1 MKSKS
6 ASIIVLSGGTSLR
19 FGSEKSLAKIE
30 EKSLIARI
38 IEAIPS
44 EFEIIIV
51 GPDPVIPNVTYRC
64 VQENPT
70 QGGPAAGFKAGLGV
84 CTSEIVVLIATD
96 MPFATT
102 RTINL
107 LNSLTSNDDAVMYV
121 DTVGFKQPLAAV
133 YRVEPVEQAFARM
146 GDINGKSMHELVSLL
161 NVREIH
167 MSHEVELAF
176 IDIDTQEDLAR
187 AIASLKSLTENAKP

>member
-19 FGSEKSLAKIE
+19 FGSDKSLATIE
-30 EKSLIARI
+30 GKSLIARI
-38 IEAIPS
+38 IEDIPA

-51 GPDPVIPNVTYRC
+51 GPDPEIPGVTYSC
-64 VQENPT
+64 VQENPPN
-70 QGGPAAGFKAGLGV
+70 GGPAAGFKAGLEA

-107 LNSLTSNDDAVMYV
+107 LNSLTSHDDAVMYV
-121 DTVGFKQPLAAV
+121 DLAGFKQSLAAV
-133 YRVEPVEQAFARM
+133 YRVEPVEQAFANL
-146 GDINGKSMHELVSLL
+146 GEVTGKSMYELVSKL

-176 IDIDTQEDLAR
+176 IDINTHDDSERLPR
-187 AIASLKSLTENAKP
+187 

>member
-19 FGSEKSLAKIE
+19 FGSDKSLAKIE
-30 EKSLIARI
+30 GKSLIARI
-38 IEAIPS
+38 IEDIPA

-51 GPDPVIPNVTYRC
+51 GPDPEIPGVTYSC
-64 VQENPT
+64 VQENPPN
-70 QGGPAAGFKAGLGV
+70 GGPAAGFKAGLEA

-107 LNSLTSNDDAVMYV
+107 LNSLTSHDDAVMYV
-121 DTVGFKQPLAAV
+121 DLAGFKQTLAAV
-133 YRVEPVEQAFARM
+133 YRVEPIEQAFANL
-146 GDINGKSMHELVSLL
+146 GEVNGKSMNELVSNL

-176 IDIDTQEDLAR
+176 MDIDTHDDLAR
-187 AIASLKSLTENAKP
+187 AIASLRNATQ

>member
-1 MKSKS
+1 MESKS

-19 FGSEKSLAKIE
+19 FGSDKSLATIE
-30 EKSLIARI
+30 GKSLIARI
-38 IEAIPS
+38 IEAIPLK
-44 EFEIIIV
+44 FEIIIV
-51 GPDPVIPNVTYRC
+51 GPDPVLSDAIYSCVREYPPN
-64 VQENPT
+64 
-70 QGGPAAGFKAGLGV
+70 GGPAAGFKAGLEA

-107 LNSLTSNDDAVMYV
+107 LNSLTSHDDAVMYV
-121 DTVGFKQPLAAV
+121 DMAGFKQPLAAV
-133 YRVEPVEQAFARM
+133 YRAEPVEQAFAHM
-146 GDINGKSMHELVSLL
+146 GEINGKSMHELVSHL

-176 IDIDTQEDLAR
+176 IDIDTHVDLAH
-187 AIASLKSLTENAKP
+187 AVSSLKILTDSLKP